1 MKSNSFQKFWKKIT
15 FNYFNKNNE
24 VKNVII
30 SEQKKHTQDL
40 IAKITILGLSS
51 LSLIVLCLLI
61 GFVVCQTF
69 NNMSFLNW
77 LKMLGSRKWSP
88 NDNSFG
94 VIAFVVATF
103 WVALISML
111 IAVPLSLLTSLFIC
125 EFLPRRLKKISLTL
139 VELLSGIPS
148 VVFGAF
154 GLMTIG
160 PIFVKMGAPTK
171 ENMMTASF
179 ILSMMALPT
188 IISLSVNAIN
198 NVPKSYRYASLALGI
213 SRTHTSFKV
222 IFKAALP
229 KIIGAVIFGFGRVI
243 GETMAVVMVAGNSS
257 LVPSFK
263 DGPLGF
269 IFSSVSTLAGVI
281 GLEISEAVSSQQVS
295 ALYGIGLFLFIIVSI
310 INVVVLVIYK
320 RTEKKLKGH
329 RKPRNYH
336 LKTSKLSNHQITSS
350 IHEKSIKNRQ
360 WKQLKD
366 YVRIFFMGASCFITM
381 GLIVWIIGDI
391 IINGIFNTS
400 GTAGS
405 RVFNF
410 NFIALFQTTGD
421 EGYLSIVTMTCLLV
435 LTAITIAM
443 PLGIIGAIYLHE
455 YAKDNKFGNM
465 LRFFLNTLASTPSI
479 IFGMFGL
486 SLFIVSLGMS
496 FSAITAGLTLTIV
509 VLPLII
515 RAVEDTLKSVPIE
528 YREVSLALGASK
540 YETIRKV
547 VIPNA
552 IGGIV
557 TSMILSMGRIIGE
570 SAPVYLTLGSTVEF
584 PDKGFLSSGQTLTT
598 HIFLIKESNDP
609 NKLGMMHQT
618 ALITVVLIFI
628 LNFLAKH
635 FEKSLTTGVSVKTKC
650 SMEIIKE
657 KIIAMKN
664 KHQSKNQL
672 KNEVKKV
679 IDKIKNRVKKP
690 KPMLPIVIEQPLI
703 TPDSDIVKNKLPT
716 KKKKD
721 ILLESYVFKI
731 KNLNFF
737 YNNGQKQ
744 ALFNIN
750 LNIIRNQV
758 TAFIGPSGC
767 GKSTLLRT
775 LNRMNDLIDGVKI
788 NGEVIFNNQNIYENK
803 KNIILLRTKV
813 GMVFQKPNP
822 FPISIYENVA
832 YGPRNQGIKNK
843 KILNQIVKD
852 SLKKAALWD
861 EVANNLYD
869 SALSLSGGQQQRL
882 CIARA
887 IALKPEVLLMDEPT
901 SALDPIAASK
911 IEDLINDLKN
921 DFTIIIV
928 THSMQQA
935 ARISNRTV
943 FFLNGLVVEYND
955 TKKIFSRPEDKRTE
969 DYINGRFG

>member
-1 MKSNSFQKFWKKIT
+1 MKPNSFQNFWNKIT
-15 FNYFNKNNE
+15 FNYFNKNHE

-51 LSLIVLCLLI
+51 LSLIALSLLI
-61 GFVVCQTF
+61 GFVVGQTF
-69 NNMSFLNW
+69 SNMSFLNW
-77 LKMLGSRKWSP
+77 LKMLGSSKWLPS
-88 NDNSFG
+88 DNSFG
-94 VIAFVVATF
+94 IIAFMVATF

-125 EFLPRRLKKISLTL
+125 EFLPQRLKKISLTL

-198 NVPKSYRYASLALGI
+198 SVPKSSRYASLALGI

-229 KIIGAVIFGFGRVI
+229 KIIGAFIFGFGRVI
-243 GETMAVVMVAGNSS
+243 GETMAVVMIAGNSS
-257 LVPSFK
+257 LVPNFK

-281 GLEISEAVSSQQVS
+281 GLEIGEAVSSQQVS

-320 RTEKKLKGH
+320 RTEKKSKGH

-336 LKTSKLSNHQITSS
+336 LKTSKLSNHQITNS

-366 YVRIFFMGASCFITM
+366 YVRIFFMSISCFITM
-381 GLIVWIIGDI
+381 GLILWIIGDI
-391 IINGIFNTS
+391 IINGIFNIS
-400 GTAGS
+400 GSAGS
-405 RVFNF
+405 GIFNF
-410 NFIALFQTTGD
+410 NFMALFQTTGD
-421 EGYLSIVTMTCLLV
+421 EGYLSIVAMTCLLV

-443 PLGIIGAIYLHE
+443 PLGIVGAIYLHE
-455 YAKDNKFGNM
+455 YAKDNKFGNI
-465 LRFFLNTLASTPSI
+465 LRFVLNTLASTPSI
-479 IFGMFGL
+479 IFGMFGF
-486 SLFIVSLGMS
+486 SLFIVFLGMS

-509 VLPLII
+509 VLPFII

-528 YREVSLALGASK
+528 YREASLALGASK

-570 SAPVYLTLGSTVEF
+570 SAPVYLTLGSTIGF

-598 HIFLIKESNDP
+598 HILLINKESNDH
-609 NKLGMMHQT
+609 NKLGMMYQT
-618 ALITVVLIFI
+618 ALITVALIFV

-635 FEKSLTTGVSVKTKC
+635 FEKSLTTVVGVKTKC

-657 KIIAMKN
+657 KITAMKN
-664 KHQSKNQL
+664 KYHNKQQAKKQI
-672 KNEVKKV
+672 KNE
-679 IDKIKNRVKKP
+679 
-690 KPMLPIVIEQPLI
+690 
-703 TPDSDIVKNKLPT
+703 T
-716 KKKKD
+716 KK
-721 ILLESYVFKI
+721 
-731 KNLNFF
+731 
-737 YNNGQKQ
+737 
-744 ALFNIN
+744 
-750 LNIIRNQV
+750 
-758 TAFIGPSGC
+758 
-767 GKSTLLRT
+767 
-775 LNRMNDLIDGVKI
+775 
-788 NGEVIFNNQNIYENK
+788 
-803 KNIILLRTKV
+803 
-813 GMVFQKPNP
+813 
-822 FPISIYENVA
+822 
-832 YGPRNQGIKNK
+832 
-843 KILNQIVKD
+843 
-852 SLKKAALWD
+852 
-861 EVANNLYD
+861 
-869 SALSLSGGQQQRL
+869 
-882 CIARA
+882 
-887 IALKPEVLLMDEPT
+887 
-901 SALDPIAASK
+901 
-911 IEDLINDLKN
+911 
-921 DFTIIIV
+921 
-928 THSMQQA
+928 
-935 ARISNRTV
+935 
-943 FFLNGLVVEYND
+943 
-955 TKKIFSRPEDKRTE
+955 
-969 DYINGRFG
+969 